1 MKKEAMNTKERA
13 FACQIN
19 NTKKTNLLV
28 TKHEF
33 IINEKEYELYLIPE
47 TDCTSIYIGRKG
59 YGDLYYTIGLNPE
72 NVSEE
77 IILANL
83 LDWVDIADENTI
95 E

>member
-13 FACQIN
+13 FARQIN
-19 NTKKTNLLV
+19 NTKKTNLLI
-28 TKHEF
+28 TKQEF
-33 IINEKEYELYLIPE
+33 LVNEKEYELYLIPE

-72 NVSEE
+72 DVSEK

-83 LDWVDIADENTI
+83 LDWVDIDDKNTI

>member
-1 MKKEAMNTKERA
+1 MKKESMNAEERT
-13 FACQIN
+13 FARQIN

-33 IINEKEYELYLIPE
+33 TVNGKEYELYLIPE

-59 YGDLYYTIGLNPE
+59 YGDLYYTVGLNPE
-72 NVSEE
+72 DVSEE
-77 IILANL
+77 IIFANL
-83 LDWVDIADENTI
+83 LGWVDIADENTI